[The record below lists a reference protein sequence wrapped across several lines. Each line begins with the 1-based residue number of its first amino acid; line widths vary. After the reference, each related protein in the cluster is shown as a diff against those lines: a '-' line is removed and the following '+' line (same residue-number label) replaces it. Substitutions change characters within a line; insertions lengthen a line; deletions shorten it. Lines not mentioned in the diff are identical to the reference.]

1 MNIQVPSEKRSEKLN
16 KVIDGVLKQILGQE
30 AAQIIYEYL
39 ENKHFIQRN
48 EIAQKM
54 DSFNKAL
61 EAYLGTG
68 AAVIEKVILE
78 NLEFLGLEENK
89 GVDFVERQKMLKLA

>member
-1 MNIQVPSEKRSEKLN
+1 MNIQVTSEKRSEKLN

-30 AAQIIYEYL
+30 AAQIIYQYL
-39 ENKHFIQRN
+39 ENKHSIQRN

-54 DSFNKAL
+54 DAFNNAL

-68 AAVIEKVILE
+68 ATVIEKVILE

-89 GVDFVERQKMLKLA
+89 DVDFSERQKMLKLA